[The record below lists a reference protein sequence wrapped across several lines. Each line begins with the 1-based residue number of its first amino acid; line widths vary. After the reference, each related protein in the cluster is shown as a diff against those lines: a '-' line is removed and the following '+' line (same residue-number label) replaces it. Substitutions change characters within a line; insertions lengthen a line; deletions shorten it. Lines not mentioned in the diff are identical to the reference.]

1 MRILHIVESFG
12 HGAVENWLIDYLVS
26 GDWTG
31 FTFHFFALQHGEKEK
46 EDLVERLTGLTV
58 AQHSIG
64 SLGFVAEL
72 KSAIHCFG
80 ADVVHSHHDV
90 MTAWYYLAAP
100 GKKWVWHWHNCDFHF
115 PVSGFWKKWFLK
127 LLVRVSVGMAAR
139 HVFISSVVEQ
149 ACFQNKIGSNNSEV
163 LHYGF
168 SWVEKRMPS
177 VSRVNPDEKLKCLFV
192 GRLNE
197 FKNPIFLI
205 NLFSEPEIAERC
217 ELDVYGEGAMSSQL
231 HELVIENKLNHVQI
245 CGWSSDIL
253 RTMMRYDLFLFPRI
267 AKQPEGLGIV
277 LLEAQLAGIEVLSS
291 PYIAPELVC
300 EGSNV
305 TLLPLNDQDWKHK
318 LIEIA
323 KRKCEGY
330 PRLDVPDELLQRFSM
345 HRCSMALANLYKSL

>member
-127 LLVRVSVGMAAR
+127 LLVRVSVGMAQDM
-139 HVFISSVVEQ
+139 SS
-149 ACFQNKIGSNNSEV
+149 FRLSWNK
-163 LHYGF
+163 L
-168 SWVEKRMPS
+168 
-177 VSRVNPDEKLKCLFV
+177 VSRTKL
-192 GRLNE
+192 
-197 FKNPIFLI
+197 
-205 NLFSEPEIAERC
+205 
-217 ELDVYGEGAMSSQL
+217 
-231 HELVIENKLNHVQI
+231 VQTTVKF
-245 CGWSSDIL
+245 CTTVFRG
-253 RTMMRYDLFLFPRI
+253 
-267 AKQPEGLGIV
+267 
-277 LLEAQLAGIEVLSS
+277 
-291 PYIAPELVC
+291 
-300 EGSNV
+300 
-305 TLLPLNDQDWKHK
+305 
-318 LIEIA
+318 
-323 KRKCEGY
+323 
-330 PRLDVPDELLQRFSM
+330 
-345 HRCSMALANLYKSL
+345 